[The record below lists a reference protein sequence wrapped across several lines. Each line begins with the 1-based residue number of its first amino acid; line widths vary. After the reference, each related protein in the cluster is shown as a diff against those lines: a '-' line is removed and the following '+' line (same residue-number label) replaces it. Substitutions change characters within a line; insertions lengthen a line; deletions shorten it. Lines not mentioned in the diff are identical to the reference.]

1 MKRQLNITIEEDLI
15 NVAKQYAKQNY
26 TSVSQLIRNY
36 LLQLK
41 RELERSEQE
50 EQENAGGMEGK
61 TPPSSLPRRYD
72 SSKTSPIKTK

>member
-41 RELERSEQE
+41 RELERSEQ
-50 EQENAGGMEGK
+50 
-61 TPPSSLPRRYD
+61 SD
-72 SSKTSPIKTK
+72 STKTSSVET